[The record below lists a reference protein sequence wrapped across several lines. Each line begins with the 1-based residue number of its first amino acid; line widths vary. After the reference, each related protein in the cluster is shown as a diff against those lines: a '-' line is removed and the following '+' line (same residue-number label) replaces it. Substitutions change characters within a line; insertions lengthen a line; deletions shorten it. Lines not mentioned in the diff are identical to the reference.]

1 MISEIKNNFSP
12 LTSNPPLKVRD
23 LLNYIDTFAPF
34 ALAEEWDNS
43 GLMLGS
49 YNDEVKRVAI
59 SLDAVPE
66 AVIEASKKSCEVLLC
81 HHPLIFRAVKKINLD
96 TDFGHTVYEAMT
108 RKINIIAAHTNWDKA
123 DEGVNFTLANL
134 LGLAEIKPL
143 DGFGVIGKLPES
155 IITEKFI
162 EHVKNSW
169 GLSGLDFYSD
179 GMTEKI
185 SRVAL
190 CGGSGAEFW
199 RVAKLHRADIYLTA
213 DMKYH
218 ELIDATR
225 AGLSIGLC
233 GHGEME
239 RASLPEL
246 AKKIS
251 ACGLEVVMLDI
262 NALVK
267 PLRF

>member
-1 MISEIKNNFSP
+1 MKI
-12 LTSNPPLKVRD
+12 RD

-34 ALAEEWDNS
+34 SIAEEWDNS

-49 YNDEVKRVAI
+49 YEAEVKKIAI
-59 SLDAVPE
+59 CLDAVPE
-66 AVIEASKKSCEVLLC
+66 AVVEASENNCEALLC
-81 HHPLIFRAVKKINLD
+81 HHPLIFRALKKINIDVD
-96 TDFGHTVYEAMT
+96 TGKTIYEAMT

-134 LGLAEIKPL
+134 LGLADVKILGELGI
-143 DGFGVIGKLPES
+143 IGKTTEE
-155 IITEKFI
+155 ITTEKFL
-162 EHVKNSW
+162 EKVKNSW
-169 GLSGLDFYSD
+169 DLSRLDFYSEK
-179 GMTEKI
+179 MPEKI

-199 RVAKLHRADIYLTA
+199 SAAKLHRADIYLTA

-233 GHGEME
+233 NHGEME
-239 RASLPEL
+239 RASLPKL
-246 AKKIS
+246 AEKIS
-251 ACGLEVVMLDI
+251 FSGIETILLDI
-262 NALVK
+262 KALKK
-267 PLRF
+267 PLRI